1 MNRVIKVMRMQLT
14 NRWIFI
20 GIPIIILVGSFG
32 LSVAIWS
39 FIPYEGAKYSGG
51 SQAVMWYFFA
61 LGMQSLTLTFPFSQG
76 LSITRRTFF
85 IGTMILFAGI
95 ALATALLYWL
105 MGLIEQATGG
115 WWVNGRFF
123 AIEWIADGPWYQPI
137 AFYFATMMALFLIGF
152 WSATIY
158 KRWQATGLV
167 VAGISVA
174 LLLVAG
180 MYIVGTR
187 NAWPEVGQFL
197 ASQTQLNVAGWLT
210 VLVLALA
217 GGSFL
222 TLRRAVP

>member
-20 GIPIIILVGSFG
+20 GIPIIILAGSFL
-32 LSVAIWS
+32 LSLVIWS

-61 LGMQSLTLTFPFSQG
+61 LGIQALTLTFPFSQG

-85 IGTMILFAGI
+85 VGTFALFSLI
-95 ALATALLYWL
+95 ALTTAVVFWTL
-105 MGLIEQATGG
+105 GLVEQATGG
-115 WWVNGRFF
+115 WGMNGRFF

-137 AFYFATMMALFLIGF
+137 AFYFATMMALFLVGF

-158 KRWQATGLV
+158 KRWQATGML
-167 VAGISVA
+167 VAGIGVA

-180 MYIVGTR
+180 MYIVGSR
-187 NAWPEVGQFL
+187 NAWAEVGQFL
-197 ASQTQLNVAGWLT
+197 ASQTQLNVAGWLA
-210 VLVLALA
+210 VLALALA